1 MFAYEVYSEPFSFIP
16 AFVLK
21 NNPAKP
27 KTKKLIAE

>member
-1 MFAYEVYSEPFSFIP
+1 MFAYDVYSKPFSLIP